1 VATPHFSTLA
11 TDEPV
16 KGSAWPV
23 LRAALG
29 LGCRSFGGPVAHL
42 GYFEREYVGRRRWLA
57 ADEYAGIVALCQVL
71 PGPTSSQVG
80 FLVGLHRAGWR
91 GAFAAW
97 LGFTL
102 PSAALMYAF
111 YLIAP
116 RISGPAMN
124 LVLYALKWVTVAVVA
139 RAVFSMARSLCP
151 DVPRASIALTVAIV
165 LCFTHGALQQAVLLA
180 ASAIAGSLL
189 CKDVRFVDSGRAVR
203 IEPRVVGF
211 AVAAGAGLLIA
222 LSVLASR
229 APHGVAALGEVFFR
243 SGSLVFGG
251 GHVVLPLLHD
261 ALVPAGWISNNDFLT
276 GYGAAQAL
284 PGPLF
289 AVSAYFGAVSAP
301 PGLAALGAAVAVLC
315 IFLPGMVLAV
325 AGRSLWQ
332 RLARAPRARAALA
345 GVNAG
350 AVGILAAAL
359 YNPVLTGAL
368 QPLVLR

>member
-1 VATPHFSTLA
+1 
-11 TDEPV
+11 
-16 KGSAWPV
+16 V
-23 LRAALG
+23 LLAALQ

-42 GYFEREYVGRRRWLA
+42 GYFEREFVQRRRWLA
-57 ADEYAGIVALCQVL
+57 PDAYAGIVALCQLL

-111 YLIAP
+111 YLFAP
-116 RISGPAMN
+116 AFSGPAMN
-124 LVLYALKWVTVAVVA
+124 IALFALKWVTVAVVA
-139 RAVFSMARSLCP
+139 SAVLRMAKALCP
-151 DVPRASIALTVAIV
+151 DAPRAAIALAAAIV
-165 LCFTHGALQQAVLLA
+165 LSFAHGAVPQAVVLA
-180 ASAIAGSLL
+180 ASALAGYLL
-189 CKDVRFVDSGRAVR
+189 CKDVRFVDSGLAVR
-203 IEPRVVGF
+203 TEPRAAWF
-211 AVAAGAGLLIA
+211 ALAAGAGLLIVLRILA
-222 LSVLASR
+222 LQT
-229 APHGVAALGEVFFR
+229 PHGLAALGDVFFR

-261 ALVPAGWISNNDFLT
+261 ALVPPGWISERDFLS

-289 AVSAYFGAVSAP
+289 SVSAYFGAVSAP
-301 PGLAALGAAVAVLC
+301 PGMAALGAGVAVLC
-315 IFLPGMVLAV
+315 IFFPGLMLAV
-325 AGRSLWQ
+325 AGRSLWH
-332 RLARAPRARAALA
+332 RLARAPKARAALA

-368 QPLVLR
+368 QPMVPG

>member
-1 VATPHFSTLA
+1 
-11 TDEPV
+11 
-16 KGSAWPV
+16 
-23 LRAALG
+23 
-29 LGCRSFGGPVAHL
+29 
-42 GYFEREYVGRRRWLA
+42 
-57 ADEYAGIVALCQVL
+57 
-71 PGPTSSQVG
+71 
-80 FLVGLHRAGWR
+80 
-91 GAFAAW
+91 
-97 LGFTL
+97 
-102 PSAALMYAF
+102 
-111 YLIAP
+111 
-116 RISGPAMN
+116 
-124 LVLYALKWVTVAVVA
+124 
-139 RAVFSMARSLCP
+139 
-151 DVPRASIALTVAIV
+151 
-165 LCFTHGALQQAVLLA
+165 
-180 ASAIAGSLL
+180 
-189 CKDVRFVDSGRAVR
+189 
-203 IEPRVVGF
+203 
-211 AVAAGAGLLIA
+211 
-222 LSVLASR
+222 
-229 APHGVAALGEVFFR
+229 VAALGEVFFR